1 MTTMTMTMMM
11 TMTKWT
17 AMMRKSLRKFP
28 HSAAHLVQQSRHHSF
43 LNVVLLVCFAGV
55 SVLVC
60 HAGARGISAG
70 APAAQKKPSPDD
82 GILYVTVFTDKGARL
97 PDASYTAHPFGK
109 TKPHWEGYSDVRGEF
124 AVRVSLQGDY
134 EIEVKAKGYDPQT
147 RKVTSEVGDKTDV
160 VFNLVPRAPKK
171 P

>member
-1 MTTMTMTMMM
+1 MTTMM
-11 TMTKWT
+11 TMTKWM
-17 AMMRKSLRKFP
+17 AMMRKSLRKFSQ
-28 HSAAHLVQQSRHHSF
+28 SATHLVPQSRHHTF
-43 LNVVLLVCFAGV
+43 LSVVLFVCFAGAAV
-55 SVLVC
+55 FAC
-60 HAGARGISAG
+60 HANALGISAS
-70 APAAQKKPSPDD
+70 ASAAQKKPSPDD
-82 GILYVTVFTDKGARL
+82 GILYVTVFTEKGVRL

-134 EIEVKAKGYDPQT
+134 EIEVKAKGYDPQI

-160 VFNLVPRAPKK
+160 VFNLVPRTPKK

>member
-1 MTTMTMTMMM
+1 MMMTTMM

-28 HSAAHLVQQSRHHSF
+28 QSAAHLAQQSRHHTLLS
-43 LNVVLLVCFAGV
+43 VVLLVCFAGAAV
-55 SVLVC
+55 IASQANAL
-60 HAGARGISAG
+60 GISAS
-70 APAAQKKPSPDD
+70 ASMVQKKPSPDD
-82 GILYVTVFTDKGARL
+82 GILYVTVFTEKGARL
-97 PDASYTAHPFGK
+97 PDAAYTAHPFGK
-109 TKPHWEGYSDVRGEF
+109 AKPHWEGYSDVRGEF

-147 RKVTSEVGDKTDV
+147 KKVTSETGDKTDV
-160 VFNLVPRAPKK
+160 VFNLIPRAPKK